1 VALDPSAQAAVV
13 SAPRLNLFATGIN
26 RGVLYTFV
34 NLQSISAPT
43 VNERAILYAN
53 DGNAGDLLGISAAAW
68 NLNALAG
75 APGDDTDAVTDHGS
89 AYLWRSFDQPTGLV
103 NFHVKLTAG
112 DRAAGDEFGRAVALS
127 GNTTLNSTYALV
139 GAPGDDFGAV
149 SNQGSAYLFNLG
161 ASATGTVTQTAKLVA
176 STGNAEHVFG
186 SSVAIS
192 GQVGLVGS
200 PANGAPG
207 HAYLFLN
214 LASASGTVNETLRLS
229 SPNQLADN
237 AFGASVAIDG
247 DMIVVGEPARFL
259 SLDERGRSFTTRVSD
274 LTTVDTAAAVR
285 EIDQLLVRSRG
296 SWIIGQT
303 QDNITMTLGG
313 AAEMQLVTSGTGIR
327 VGNTH
332 AADNNLL
339 VVLGTVAGAPAVTV
353 GTGSNTGNQL
363 RVNGAVTANAVT
375 VTGSVR
381 PGTTGI
387 GALTVQGDVTWNAG
401 TAWQFNLGAS
411 NSSDRLQI
419 SGATSDF
426 FKGTGSGQRVFDFGG
441 SSQAGTFTLVQ
452 WGGATNFTAADFAAT
467 GLAGGL
473 NATFS
478 IVGKTLTVTT
488 GTLNPLQAWRQTH
501 FGNHAN
507 TGNGADDFDFDKD
520 GVPNL
525 LEYALG
531 TVPTNPASRQAP
543 VLGQSSNRL
552 TLRFTPQVVSG
563 LTYKVQT
570 SSDLSNWS
578 DTTLGGLT
586 AGAQFL
592 WTDSAAI
599 SPAPPGRR
607 FVRLHV
613 SY

>member
-1 VALDPSAQAAVV
+1 MKKYLVTATILFSNEVLTAAVLREEGDPTKTRFGTSSSAAGSRVVVGAPEATGPTSRGAAYFFADALSTTGNLTPGKILTKTDGLASDRFGDSVSIAADTALVGAPEHDTSGPATSNQGAAYLYREVSFPVSQVTQTSKLLPASGAAGNEFGRAVALDPSAQAAVV
-13 SAPRLNLFATGIN
+13 SAPRLNLIATGIN

-375 VTGSVR
+375 VNEGSILSGIGTISAPVTVTGSVR

-401 TAWQFNLGAS
+401 TAW
-411 NSSDRLQI
+411 
-419 SGATSDF
+419 
-426 FKGTGSGQRVFDFGG
+426 
-441 SSQAGTFTLVQ
+441 
-452 WGGATNFTAADFAAT
+452 
-467 GLAGGL
+467 
-473 NATFS
+473 
-478 IVGKTLTVTT
+478 
-488 GTLNPLQAWRQTH
+488 
-501 FGNHAN
+501 
-507 TGNGADDFDFDKD
+507 
-520 GVPNL
+520 
-525 LEYALG
+525 
-531 TVPTNPASRQAP
+531 
-543 VLGQSSNRL
+543 
-552 TLRFTPQVVSG
+552 
-563 LTYKVQT
+563 
-570 SSDLSNWS
+570 
-578 DTTLGGLT
+578 
-586 AGAQFL
+586 
-592 WTDSAAI
+592 
-599 SPAPPGRR
+599 
-607 FVRLHV
+607 
-613 SY
+613 